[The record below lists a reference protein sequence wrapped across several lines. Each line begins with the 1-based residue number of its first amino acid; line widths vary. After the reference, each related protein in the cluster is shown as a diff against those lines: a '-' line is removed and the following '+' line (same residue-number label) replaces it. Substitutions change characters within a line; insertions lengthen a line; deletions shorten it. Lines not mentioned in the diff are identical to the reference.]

1 MPQLYIFIGATL
13 VILGILLRRRVITR
27 KEQKVR
33 FEKEVDTQVK
43 EYKETAKAEIGK
55 RFKDVYLEEQGKQKF
70 DLAKYNEEM
79 RAAEMTMAKKQW
91 NAAKKSLIQAL
102 SIAQDEMPASLKLAK
117 VYMESG
123 DIKKAEQLY
132 RRLLEKDIKNP
143 EIYENLGKIFTKQ
156 KAYKEAIRAYA
167 RAVEL
172 DEKDD
177 QKFLAL
183 GKLYFLL
190 MRYSL
195 AAECFRRAAELK
207 PREVNYLFMLADACR
222 EDEDYEN
229 ALFTYERVLT
239 LEPYNEK
246 AKGAAQDVR
255 IRMKEIESFFRQ
267 TQTPTPN
274 LKP

>member
-13 VILGILLRRRVITR
+13 AILGIFLRRLMIVRQEKKT
-27 KEQKVR
+27 R
-33 FEKEVDTQVK
+33 FEKELQTHVK
-43 EYKETAKAEIGK
+43 EYKEAEKAEIGK
-55 RFKDVYLEEQGKQKF
+55 RFRDSYMEQQGRQKF
-70 DLAKYNEEM
+70 DLAKYNEEI
-79 RAAEMTMAKKQW
+79 RKAETAIAKKQW

-102 SIAQDEMPASLKLAK
+102 ALSQDEMPVSLKLAK
-117 VYMESG
+117 TYLESG
-123 DIKKAEQLY
+123 DLKKAESIY
-132 RRLLEKDIKNP
+132 RKLLEKDINNP
-143 EIYENLGKIFTKQ
+143 EVYENLGKIFTKQ
-156 KAYKEAIRAYA
+156 KAYKEAVRAYA

-207 PREVNYLFMLADACR
+207 PREVNYLFLLADACR
-222 EDEDYEN
+222 EDEDFEN
-229 ALFTYERVLT
+229 ALFTYEKILT

-246 AKGAAQDVR
+246 AKGAAADVR
-255 IRMKEIESFFRQ
+255 VKIKEYESFFRQ
-267 TQTPTPN
+267 TKTT
-274 LKP
+274 